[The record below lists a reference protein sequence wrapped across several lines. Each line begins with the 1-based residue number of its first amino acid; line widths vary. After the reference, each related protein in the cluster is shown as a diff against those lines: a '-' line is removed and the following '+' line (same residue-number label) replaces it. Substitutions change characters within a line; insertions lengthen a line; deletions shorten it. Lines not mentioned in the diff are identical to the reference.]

1 MSVNLL
7 ACLEMVFCKAICER
21 NATRI
26 VVASGLLG
34 CCWSSTCC
42 NDEDLGVY
50 WEGREPL
57 K

>member
-7 ACLEMVFCKAICER
+7 ACLEMVFRKAIRER
-21 NATRI
+21 DATWI
-26 VVASGLLG
+26 VAALGLLG
-34 CCWSSTCC
+34 CRWSSTCC
-42 NDEDLGVY
+42 NDEDLSVY